1 VLRAEPVLDI
11 PKRFVRAPAL
21 PLVQTAAYYLAFV
34 ALGLAAASLGPT
46 LPGLAAQTHSPLRDV
61 SFLFAARAFGYL
73 LGSYV
78 GGRGYD
84 RIAGHPLM
92 GAMLGLMALMLVLT
106 PLLPWLALLT
116 VVLFALGLG
125 EGALDVGGNTLLV
138 WAQRSNVGSYLNGLH
153 FFFGVGAFLSPLL
166 IALAVGLSGGILA
179 AYWLLAFL
187 LLPSIAWLLRVP
199 GPSAQHNEQPGAVL
213 QVNRPLL
220 LLVVLFFFAYTGAEG
235 AFGGWVYSYALAMR
249 LSDETTAAYL
259 TSAFWG
265 ALTLGRLL
273 VIPLALKAPPGTI
286 LAADLAGC
294 LLSLGV
300 IVLGAH
306 SLLLTWVGVFG
317 LGLCMASIF
326 PTMLGLAGQRMTIT
340 GQITGWFFVGAS
352 AGNMFLPWLIGQ
364 LFESAGPLVVPVLLG
379 TDIMAACALFA
390 IVMLR
395 SRSIALDPPANSPGD
410 GLHAH

>member
-1 VLRAEPVLDI
+1 LKAYREDVFKQLVT
-11 PKRFVRAPAL
+11 APSL

-46 LPGLAAQTHSPLRDV
+46 LPGLAAQTHSPLRDI

-73 LGSYV
+73 LGSYA

-84 RIAGHPLM
+84 RVAGHPLM
-92 GAMLGLMALMLVLT
+92 AAMLGLMALMLALA
-106 PLLPWLALLT
+106 PLLPWLPLLT
-116 VVLFALGLG
+116 VALFALGLG

-138 WAQRSNVGSYLNGLH
+138 WAQRAKVGPYLNGLH

-166 IALAVGLSGGILA
+166 IAFAVARSGGILG
-179 AYWLLAFL
+179 AYWLLALL
-187 LLPSIAWLLRVP
+187 LLPCIAWLLRVP
-199 GPSAQHNEQPGAVL
+199 GPAAQHTEEPGVAL
-213 QVNRPLL
+213 HVNRPLL
-220 LLVVLFFFAYTGAEG
+220 VLVVLFFFAYTGAEG
-235 AFGGWVYSYALAMR
+235 GFGGWVYSYTLAMH
-249 LSDETTAAYL
+249 LSDETAAALL

-265 ALTLGRLL
+265 ALTLGRLFA
-273 VIPLALKAPPGTI
+273 IPLALKASPGTI
-286 LAADLAGC
+286 LAADLTGC

-300 IVLGAH
+300 IVLGAG
-306 SLLLTWVGVFG
+306 SLLLTWTGVFG

-364 LFESAGPLVVPVLLG
+364 VFEPAGPLVVPLLLG
-379 TDIMAACALFA
+379 ADVIAACALFA
-390 IVMLR
+390 LVML
-395 SRSIALDPPANSPGD
+395 IKNTATNFTN
-410 GLHAH
+410 LH